1 MRQQKLVFLAV
12 LLVLSA
18 ASTAGLRVERGALT
32 FDGIPSPNAP
42 IDAVLDGYLN
52 ARQASVLGFSPSG
65 ALLIATRFG
74 ETDQL
79 HLVDKP
85 GGDRQQI
92 SFYRE
97 PIAAAV
103 FAPRERGDT
112 YAFLKDSGGDENGQ
126 IYVRS
131 LEPGGAKLLT
141 DGKSHNGGLVWS
153 TSGRQLAFFSTQ
165 RDGASSDI
173 YSVDPEAGVLP
184 KLILA
189 GDRTLWVPLDFS
201 PDDGR
206 LLVLNRVSSESSHL
220 YVVDIASGQKRE
232 IDVAKDIV
240 AVRNARFA
248 HDGLG
253 VYMITN
259 RENEFGKLYYVNLA
273 SSEKTP
279 LTAHIPWDIEE
290 LELSRDGRYLA
301 YLANQNGASR
311 LNVIDLLAKQEL
323 AVPNLGTGI
332 LHDLHFDFGSRRL
345 AFDFASANSPR
356 DAYVFD
362 LATQHVEQWTHSEA
376 GPVNLRLFAAPRL
389 VQVPTFDRSDGR
401 QRPMPVYV
409 YSPASTGPHPVLLV
423 FHGGPESQFRPG
435 FDAWLAY
442 VVNELGYSVVAP
454 NVRGSS
460 GYGKTY
466 MSLDNG
472 KQREDAVKDVGA
484 LLVWIGVQHEFD
496 AKRVVASGGSYG
508 GYLALAALVNFSD
521 RLRGAVDFVGISS
534 FPSFLQNTAPYRR
547 DLRRAEYGDE
557 RDPDMRV
564 FLQHISPL
572 ANVERIQ
579 RPLLVV
585 AGKND
590 PRVPASE
597 SEQIVNRI
605 RAKNGEVWYLLA
617 SDEGHG
623 FGKKANRDA
632 YLQTFAAFLA
642 HLK

>member
-1 MRQQKLVFLAV
+1 MRQQKLVFLAAA
-12 LLVLSA
+12 LALTAASA
-18 ASTAGLRVERGALT
+18 AALRVERGALT
-32 FDGIPSPNAP
+32 FDGIPSANAP
-42 IDAVLDGYLN
+42 IDAVLDGYLS

-65 ALLIATRFG
+65 ALLVATRFG

-79 HLVDKP
+79 HLVDRP

-103 FAPRERGDT
+103 FAPRERGNT
-112 YAFLKDSGGDENGQ
+112 YAFLKDTDGDENAQ
-126 IYVRS
+126 IYLRN
-131 LEPGGAKLLT
+131 LAPGGAKLLT
-141 DGKSHNGGLVWS
+141 DGKSRNGGLVWS

-173 YSVDPEAGVLP
+173 YSVDSDAGVLP

-189 GDRTLWVPLDFS
+189 GDRTEWYAIDFS

-206 LLVLNRVSSESSHL
+206 LLVLNRVSSESAHL
-220 YVVDIASGQKRE
+220 YVVDIASGQKHE
-232 IDVAKDIV
+232 IDAAKDIA

-253 VYMITN
+253 IYMITN
-259 RENEFGKLYYVNLA
+259 RDDEFGRLYYVNLA
-273 SSEKTP
+273 SGEKTP

-323 AVPNLGTGI
+323 TVPSIGMGVVQ
-332 LHDLHFDFGSRRL
+332 DLHFDFASRRL
-345 AFDFASANSPR
+345 AFDFASANAPR

-362 LATQHVEQWTHSEA
+362 LASQRVEQWTHSEA
-376 GPVNLRLFAAPRL
+376 GPVNLQLFATPRL
-389 VQVPTFDRSDGR
+389 VQVPTFDRSGGR
-401 QRPMPVYV
+401 QRPMPVYL
-409 YSPASTGPHPVLLV
+409 YSPAGTGPHPVLLV
-423 FHGGPESQFRPG
+423 LHGGPESQFRPG

-472 KQREDAVKDVGA
+472 MLREDAVKDVGA
-484 LLVWIGVQHEFD
+484 LLVWIGAQHEFD
-496 AKRVVASGGSYG
+496 AKRVVVSGGSYG
-508 GYLALAALVNFSD
+508 GYLALASLVNYSD

-547 DLRRAEYGDE
+547 ELRRAEYGDE
-557 RDPDMRV
+557 RDPEMHV

-572 ANVERIQ
+572 ANVERMQ

-590 PRVPASE
+590 PRVPVSE

-617 SDEGHG
+617 GDEGHS
-623 FGKKANRDA
+623 FRKKSNRDA